1 MRQSELMSLM
11 CMAAVVLSLV
21 AGPQRLAAATGPDLD
36 HLLTEVEHHYNR
48 AQTLSVYFTE
58 SYSIAGRKHRPE
70 SGQLLLRKPGR
81 MRWIYSEPAGKLF
94 VSDGHNVYLY
104 TADDNRVEQSKLKAS
119 QDMRAPL
126 AFLLGKL
133 EMKKEFRSFE
143 TKPAQN
149 GTYLLAEAKNDRVP
163 YGKVQMLI
171 GQGFEIKELTVDGRD
186 GSVLHFS
193 FRDEVVNPAI
203 ADQDFHFVPPPGA
216 DVVQAVTTESGDN

>member
-1 MRQSELMSLM
+1 MRLVFS
-11 CMAAVVLSLV
+11 AIAVLSLV
-21 AGPQRLAAATGPDLD
+21 AGPLRLAAANTPDID
-36 HLLTEVEHHYNR
+36 HLLTEVEHRYNR

-58 SYSIAGRKHRPE
+58 TYTIGGRKHRPE

-104 TADDNRVEQSKLKAS
+104 TANDNRVEQSKLKAS
-119 QDMRAPL
+119 EDMRAPL

-133 EMKKEFRSFE
+133 DMKKEFRSFE

-171 GQGFEIKELTVDGRD
+171 GQGYEIKELTVDGRD

-193 FRDEVVNPAI
+193 FRDEAVNPSI
-203 ADQDFHFVPPPGA
+203 AESEFHFVPPPGA
-216 DVVQAVTTESGDN
+216 DVVQAVTAESGDN

>member
-1 MRQSELMSLM
+1 MRQSEVMRLLFSAIVL
-11 CMAAVVLSLV
+11 LSLV
-21 AGPQRLAAATGPDLD
+21 AGLSRLAAATEPDIG
-36 HLLTEVEHHYNR
+36 HLLTEVERHYNR

-58 SYSIAGRKHRPE
+58 TYSIAGRKHRPE

-119 QDMRAPL
+119 EDMRAPL

-133 EMKKEFRSFE
+133 DMKKEFRGFE
-143 TKPAQN
+143 IKPAPN
-149 GTYLLAEAKNDRVP
+149 GTYLVAEAKNDRVP

-171 GQGFEIKELTVDGRD
+171 GQASEIKDLIVNGRD

-193 FRDEVVNPAI
+193 FRDEAVNPAI
-203 ADQDFHFVPPPGA
+203 ADAEFHFVPPPGA
-216 DVVQAVTTESGDN
+216 DVVQAVSAESGDN

>member
-1 MRQSELMSLM
+1 MRQSEVMRLLFSAIVM
-11 CMAAVVLSLV
+11 LSLV
-21 AGPQRLAAATGPDLD
+21 AGLSRLAAATEPDID
-36 HLLTEVEHHYNR
+36 HLLTEVERHYNR

-58 SYSIAGRKHRPE
+58 TYSIASRKHRPE

-119 QDMRAPL
+119 EDMRAPL

-133 EMKKEFRSFE
+133 DMKKEFRGFE
-143 TKPAQN
+143 IKPAPN
-149 GTYLLAEAKNDRVP
+149 GTYLVAEAKNDRVP

-171 GQGFEIKELTVDGRD
+171 GQASEIKDLTVNGRD

-193 FRDEVVNPAI
+193 FRDEAVNPAI
-203 ADQDFHFVPPPGA
+203 ADAEFHFVPPPGA
-216 DVVQAVTTESGDN
+216 DVVQAVSAESGDN

>member
-1 MRQSELMSLM
+1 MRQSEVMSLVFS
-11 CMAAVVLSLV
+11 AIVVLSLV
-21 AGPQRLAAATGPDLD
+21 LGPQRLAAATGPDID

-58 SYSIAGRKHRPE
+58 TYSVAGRKHRPE

-104 TADDNRVEQSKLKAS
+104 TADDNRVERSKLKAS

-133 EMKKEFRSFE
+133 DMKKEFRSFE
-143 TKPAQN
+143 IKPAQN

-163 YGKVQMLI
+163 YGKVQMVI
-171 GQGFEIKELTVDGRD
+171 GQGYEIKDLTVDGRD

-193 FRDEVVNPAI
+193 FKDEAVNPPI
-203 ADQDFHFVPPPGA
+203 ADKEFQFVPPPGA
-216 DVVQAVTTESGDN
+216 DIVQAVTAESGDN